1 MQQKRKQSTFRDDAE
16 QDTKQA
22 AFKVCRKY
30 SVSRQLYITLRSFH
44 IYRKLFLL
52 RNVFGLSRTVD
63 VVILDLLYNITVQ
76 KIALL
81 FQVKNGI
88 LTYMCRK
95 LLDCINVS

>member
-44 IYRKLFLL
+44 NYRKLFLL
-52 RNVFGLSRTVD
+52 RNVFGLSRTAD
-63 VVILDLLYNITVQ
+63 VVILDLLYISLS
-76 KIALL
+76 K
-81 FQVKNGI
+81 
-88 LTYMCRK
+88 K
-95 LLDCINVS
+95 LHFYFK